1 MDENRE
7 LNFIIFA
14 ALKSILIIMTIT
26 VKSID
31 YAQQA
36 SLLAYL
42 KRKKIDFEFQTIKN
56 SDMRKEEMD
65 AKIDRGIEEFKQGRT
80 KKLAVSEINSFLGL

>member
-1 MDENRE
+1 
-7 LNFIIFA
+7 
-14 ALKSILIIMTIT
+14 MTIT

-31 YAQQA
+31 YAQQVA
-36 SLLAYL
+36 LLSYM
-42 KRKKIDFEFQTIKN
+42 KRKKIDFEFQTVKY
-56 SDMRKEEMD
+56 SDMQREEMD